1 MVEKTPQ
8 QNGAIPV
15 IQEKILQHPLFSQW
29 PDGLIVLDSR
39 GVIAGINNMAQKLLG
54 YQAEELSGHL
64 LHSMLCGQTADYQHH
79 EKDCPF
85 SFPTHKLPVNIVVD
99 TWFIQKNGVF
109 LHVDIKHVAEL
120 TGKELGLGQD
130 NSYSVLSFQDCSLR
144 RYSEKELQRLAL
156 FAELN
161 PAPIVELSDQALIYF
176 SNPAMINLI
185 AELGF
190 DNNGMPSMLPDNL
203 PTLVSQ
209 CLETGVAVNNVEV
222 ESQGR
227 WFLWNFY
234 PVSERSLVQGYGM
247 DITWRK
253 EFEEQLFSE
262 KERFLVTLNAIEDA
276 VITVD
281 TDEVITYINPKATE
295 LTGWESIEALGRP
308 FSQIVNLFNAEVK
321 IPATNHIRRTI
332 NEATS
337 CRIPDNMFLAHR
349 DGYVIAVKEFVSPMR
364 NQKNQVIGAVVALH
378 DITEAKKMEQSLT
391 YQATHDIL
399 TGLINRAEFEIRL
412 RQSIE
417 RARTDKLMHVLLY
430 LDLDNFKI
438 INDTCGHVAGDQLLR
453 QITKLLEEKLRR
465 GDTLAR
471 LGGDEFGAI
480 LEGCPVEQA
489 TLISTEICNEIQ
501 RFDFIWEAH
510 TFNVGVSIGLVPVDE
525 DAGDVDRLLSLADSS
540 CYAAKDLGKNRV
552 HVYQDDDVDVMRK
565 KGEMQWVSKINKALQ
580 EDRFELYFQTI
591 QAVNG
596 EDNGLHFEILLRM
609 RDEHNNLIPPG
620 AFLPAAEHY
629 DLIKILDHW
638 VVRSVFKWLN
648 LNPEYTRQIALCS
661 INLSG
666 NSIGD
671 EHFMHHLKEHF
682 RNCQFPAEKICFEV
696 TETAAI
702 QNLSVASLFIDTIK
716 ELGCSF
722 SLDDFGSGMSS
733 FGYLK
738 QLNIDYLKID
748 GLFVKDIV
756 IDPVDEAMVKSINEV
771 GQMMGLKTV
780 AEYVEND
787 DILSVIKEI
796 GVDYAQGYG
805 LCRPRPITEISEVLK
820 LRTEKYSGS
829 HRDS

>member
-1 MVEKTPQ
+1 MSKK
-8 QNGAIPV
+8 IPDTHKIATE
-15 IQEKILQHPLFSQW
+15 IQEKVLHHPLFSQW
-29 PDGLIVLDSR
+29 PDGLIVLGSS
-39 GVIAGINNMAQKLLG
+39 GIIAGINNMAAQLLG
-54 YQAEELSGHL
+54 YRTEELSAKV
-64 LHSMLCGQTADYQHH
+64 LHSILCGQTADYQHQQ
-79 EKDCPF
+79 EDCPF
-85 SFPTHKLPVNIVVD
+85 SFPEHKLPVNVIVD
-99 TWFIQKNGVF
+99 SWFIQKNGVY
-109 LHVDIKHVAEL
+109 LHVDIKHVMDLKGA
-120 TGKELGLGQD
+120 ELGLD
-130 NSYSVLSFQDCSLR
+130 DDYSVLSFQDCSQR

-161 PAPIVELSDQALIYF
+161 PAPIVEISDQALLYF
-176 SNPAMINLI
+176 SNPAMVNLI
-185 AELGF
+185 GELGF
-190 DNNGMPSMLPDNL
+190 NNNGMPSVL
-203 PTLVSQ
+203 PTNLKKLVAQ
-209 CLETGVAVNNVEV
+209 CLETGMALNNIEV

-234 PVSERSLVQGYGM
+234 PVVENALVQAYGM

-253 EFEEQLFSE
+253 EFEAQLFSE
-262 KERFLVTLNAIEDA
+262 KERFLVTLNSIEDA

-281 TDEVITYINPKATE
+281 KNEVITYINPKATE
-295 LTGWESIEALGRP
+295 LTGWENIEALGRP
-308 FSQIVNLFNAEVK
+308 FNKIVSLFNAESRVPSK
-321 IPATNHIRRTI
+321 NQLRLAIDECIAYRL
-332 NEATS
+332 
-337 CRIPDNMFLAHR
+337 PDNLYLAHR
-349 DGYVIAVKEFVSPMR
+349 DGYVIAVKEMVSPMR
-364 NQKNQVIGAVVALH
+364 NRDNEVIGAVVALH
-378 DITEAKKMEQSLT
+378 DVTEARKMEQSLT

-399 TGLINRAEFEIRL
+399 TGLINRAEFETRL

-417 RARTDKLMHVLLY
+417 RAKTDHLMHVLLY

-438 INDTCGHVAGDQLLR
+438 INDTCGHIAGDQLLR
-453 QITKLLEEKLRR
+453 QITRLLEEKLRR

-501 RFDFIWEAH
+501 RFDFIWKSH
-510 TFNVGVSIGLVPVDE
+510 TFNVGVSIGLVPIDE
-525 DAGDVDRLLSLADSS
+525 DAGDVDQLLSLADSS

-552 HVYQDDDVDVMRK
+552 HVYQDNDVDVMRK
-565 KGEMQWVSKINKALQ
+565 KGEMQWVSRINKALQ
-580 EDRFELYFQTI
+580 EDRFELYFQSI
-591 QAVNG
+591 VPVNS
-596 EDNGLHFEILLRM
+596 EESGLHFEILLRM
-609 RDEHNNLIPPG
+609 KDEHGNLIPPG

-638 VVRSVFKWLN
+638 VVRTTFKWLN
-648 LNPEYTRQIALCS
+648 NHPEYTQKINLCS

-671 EHFMHHLKEHF
+671 EHFMHHLTEHF
-682 RNCQFPAEKICFEV
+682 RTCQFPAEKICFEV

-787 DILSVIKEI
+787 EILTVIKEI
-796 GVDYAQGYG
+796 GVDYAQGFG
-805 LCRPRPITEISEVLK
+805 LCRPRPIDEIPQVLQQLEDQK
-820 LRTEKYSGS
+820 STSR
-829 HRDS
+829 

>member
-1 MVEKTPQ
+1 MTEKLPQ
-8 QNGAIPV
+8 SNQANQV
-15 IQEKILQHPLFSQW
+15 IQEKILHHPLFVHW
-29 PDGLIVLDSR
+29 PDGLIVL
-39 GVIAGINNMAQKLLG
+39 GAGGIIAGVNNTALKLLG
-54 YQAEELSGHL
+54 YQAEDINGQV
-64 LHSMLCGQTADYQHH
+64 LHNILCGQTADYQHT
-79 EKDCPF
+79 EEDCPF
-85 SFPTHKLPVNIVVD
+85 SFPRHKLPINIVVD
-99 TWFIQKNGVF
+99 SWFIQKNGVY
-109 LHVDIKHVAEL
+109 LHVDIKHVADL
-120 TGKELGLGQD
+120 SGSELGLED
-130 NSYSVLSFQDCSLR
+130 DYSVLSFQDCSLR

-161 PAPIVELSDQALIYF
+161 PAPIVEISDQGLLYF
-176 SNPAMINLI
+176 SNPAMVKLI

-190 DNNGMPSMLPDNL
+190 DTKGLPSVLPGNL
-203 PTLVSQ
+203 TTLMSQ
-209 CLETGVAVNNVEV
+209 CLETGQAMNNVEV
-222 ESQGR
+222 QSQGR
-227 WFLWNFY
+227 WFMWNFY
-234 PVSERSLVQGYGM
+234 PVTERSLVQGYGM

-253 EFEEQLFSE
+253 EFEAQLFSE

-281 TDEVITYINPKATE
+281 KNEVVTYINPKATE
-295 LTGWESIEALGRP
+295 MTGWENIEAIGRP
-308 FSQIVNLFNAEVK
+308 FNQIVSLFNAEIK
-321 IPATNHIRRTI
+321 TPTRNHLRRAI
-332 NEATS
+332 DESTS
-337 CRIPDNMFLAHR
+337 YRLPDNLFLAHR

-364 NQKNQVIGAVVALH
+364 NRENEVIGAVVALH

-391 YQATHDIL
+391 YQATHDQL

-417 RARTDKLMHVLLY
+417 RAKTDKLIHVLLY

-438 INDTCGHVAGDQLLR
+438 INDTCGHIAGDQLLR

-489 TLISTEICNEIQ
+489 TMISTEICNEIQ

-525 DAGDVDRLLSLADSS
+525 DAGDVDQLLSLADSS

-552 HVYQDDDVDVMRK
+552 HVYQDNDENVMRK
-565 KGEMQWVSKINKALQ
+565 KGEMQWVSRINQALQ

-591 QAVNG
+591 VPVNS
-596 EDNGLHFEILLRM
+596 EDDGLHFEILLRM
-609 RDEHNNLIPPG
+609 VDEHGNLIPPG

-629 DLIKILDHW
+629 DLVKILDHW
-638 VVRSVFKWLN
+638 VVRTTFKWLN
-648 LNPEYTRQIALCS
+648 SHPDYTRQIASCS

-682 RNCQFPAEKICFEV
+682 KNCQFPAEKICFEV

-756 IDPVDEAMVKSINEV
+756 IDPVDEAMVRSINEV
-771 GQMMGLKTV
+771 GHMMGLRTV

-787 DILSVIKEI
+787 DILSIIKEI
-796 GVDYAQGYG
+796 GIDYAQGYG
-805 LCRPRPITEISEVLK
+805 LCRPRPIKDIPEVLQQR
-820 LRTEKYSGS
+820 LENSSQREK
-829 HRDS
+829 